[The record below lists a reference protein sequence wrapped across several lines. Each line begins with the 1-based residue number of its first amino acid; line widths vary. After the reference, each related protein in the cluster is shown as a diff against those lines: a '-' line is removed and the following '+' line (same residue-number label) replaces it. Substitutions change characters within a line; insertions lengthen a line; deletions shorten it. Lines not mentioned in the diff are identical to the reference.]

1 MDVTRST
8 VTNDLASRQPS
19 RPPSSQTSR
28 HVAGVKRLELMACQ
42 PAGPLCRESFRSW
55 TRVCV
60 ILQEQCIRYTA
71 VCLMGLL
78 CMS

>member
-8 VTNDLASRQPS
+8 VTNDLATRRPSRQ
-19 RPPSSQTSR
+19 PSSQTSC

-42 PAGPLCRESFRSW
+42 PAVPICRESFRSW
-55 TRVCV
+55 TRACV
-60 ILQEQCIRYTA
+60 LLQQQCIRYTA
-71 VCLMGLL
+71 VCLTVLL